1 METGLLER
9 GIVLATANWPERSKH
24 WYYAHSETLNP
35 SDGSLLLSD
44 EIREAASRLMDAVE
58 ASAQGTF

>member
-9 GIVLATANWPERSKH
+9 GIVPATANWPERSKH
-24 WYYAHSETLNP
+24 WYYAHSGTLNP

-44 EIREAASRLMDAVE
+44 EIREAAS
-58 ASAQGTF
+58 